1 LCSCKEE
8 FWKRVKRCFRAAAKG
23 EERRRLALSFRN
35 ESEARASSTAAGET
49 TAAATTGRDGADFL
63 CGRSWTQSGDIPD
76 LARRSKTNVQVSER
90 FE

>member
-1 LCSCKEE
+1 M
-8 FWKRVKRCFRAAAKG
+8 RVKKSFERCFRAAAKG
-23 EERRRLALSFRN
+23 EEERRRALSFRN

-49 TAAATTGRDGADFL
+49 TAVTTGRDGADFL
-63 CGRSWTQSGDIPD
+63 CGRSWTQPGDIPD